1 MKISTFFAILLI
13 LFSFHINAQEYSL
26 RINTGGSEVD
36 YNDEIYMVDAHFDT
50 GSTLVRPQTGLPE
63 PYQSFR
69 YSPSQQMSYAIPL
82 ADGEYTVSLHFAE
95 LWFGATGGGA
105 GGVGS
110 RVFDVNIEGQLAED
124 NLDVFAEV
132 GADAMLM
139 KSHTVTV
146 TGGVLNIDFDS
157 RDAVGGRRHPIINAI
172 EVLGKVAP
180 VELEVTGFIY
190 SYNDN
195 EILLIDGERY
205 PNDQAIGVPSIFLFS
220 GDVISNL
227 NADTDGNV
235 GSVKIEFSG
244 PDNEVTRVDNNDPF
258 SLYSQSTNQYY
269 NSGFYTLTGT
279 PYTAN
284 DESGEAGSSYSI
296 TFEIYNQCEELRG
309 AEYIETFPAD
319 CNDQNSKTILHT
331 VLGFDD
337 IQWQF
342 PDSPWVYDS
351 DLDAYVNEGLPPGS
365 YSVITGGFNCGN
377 ILDFVVDIDCEEPDD
392 IAIEGFTQVR
402 SPRGGDSG
410 PGIYS
415 LNDGD
420 QVRYWENDLSFYSVG
435 IEVTGGVQSVRYEYT
450 IPAGTTEIIAVNNPD
465 YYGNISQSEEV
476 GMYTITATPYSEADQ
491 GGVAGTPLTISY
503 EIIEGLNINKI
514 VVLRSGGSSPYVAEE
529 LEGGTHFLYKD
540 QAWFAGIQLEVS
552 SNVKSLRYSIS
563 GADSSSGSIVQN
575 GEHSIFFAGEVG
587 RYFVYI
593 TPYPEENFGGVPGF
607 YYEYEF
613 EIIESCEAVSFEVVN
628 SCNANESFAILRDE
642 AHNYNSNSNL
652 GEMWAYDEGL
662 DTFVARNL
670 AAGTYTFDA
679 YEDAC
684 TTAKTFEIEPDNC
697 EEEGFALR
705 INTGGAEVEYNNET
719 FTADTSFNTGSTLD
733 RPQTGLPEPYQSFR
747 YSPSQQMSYDIPLED
762 GEYTVNLHFAEL
774 WFGATGGGAG
784 GVGSRVFDV
793 NIEGQ
798 LVEDNLDVF
807 AEVGADAMLMKT
819 HIVTVTGGVLN
830 IDFDSREV
838 VGGERHP
845 IINAIEILGEATNP
859 ATRPFVTT
867 WKTDNPGISADNQ
880 ITIPTNP
887 SETYN
892 YRVDWG
898 DGTLSRNVAGDITHT
913 YATPGIHTVSISG
926 DFPRI
931 RFADGLGGDFDS
943 EKLLSVD
950 QWGDLE
956 WSSMEYAFTGCQNM
970 DVLATDVPNLSKVNS
985 MRSMFESCS
994 NLVGTPNFNNW
1005 EVSNVTDTNRMF
1017 WGANIFNQD
1026 IGDWNVSNVNNMYL
1040 MFSGANIF
1048 NQDIGDWDVSNVTN
1062 MSNMFHGAASFNQ
1075 DIGDW
1080 DVSNVTSMGLGDLTG
1095 MGNMFNRAESF
1106 NQDIGDWN
1114 VSNVTSMT
1122 RMFSGADAFNQYI
1135 GDWDVSQVTS
1145 MTAMFSSAD
1154 TFNQDIGN
1162 WNVSQVTN
1170 MEGMFGDTPRFN
1182 EDIGVWDVSNV
1193 TNMDGMFYEAKV
1205 FNQNIGNWDV
1215 SKVTTMRSM
1224 FAGAE
1229 AFDQDLSSWVV
1240 SGVVYIRSYSGMDRM
1255 FNDSGLSNENYDKAL
1270 IGWSQLAL
1278 NNDMPFG
1285 ANNNQYCD
1293 AEQARQHIIDTYG
1306 WIIDDAG
1313 KAEVCSPVQ
1322 GRPFIIDVIAY
1333 SFNNNSVTIPVHPDF
1348 SYDYTVDWGDGT
1360 ISSGVTGHITHTY
1373 STNRRVEISI
1383 SGNFPGIY
1391 YNNGEHSYQLKK
1403 IIQWGD
1409 MEWQT
1414 FEGAFHGCDDLTLS
1428 DITDVPDLSNVS
1440 SMRNM
1445 FDHCG
1450 NLVGNISFNEWDVS
1464 NVTDMTETFKLTPRF
1479 NIDIG
1484 DWDVSNVKTLE
1495 GTFAGAGAFNQD
1507 LSGWDVSNVENM
1519 FATFNLAGSFDQ
1531 DLGSWDIRNVTNLGY
1546 FLNNTAMST
1555 NNYDNTLEA
1564 WANLNGLNSNLNL
1577 GAVGIT
1583 YCNSGDARQKLIDV
1597 YGWTIE
1603 DAGKAE
1609 NCEEP
1614 NDFALRINTG
1624 GTETDYNGE
1633 TYMADTYFNTG
1644 STLDRPQTGL
1654 SEPFQS
1660 FRYSR
1665 SQEMSYDIP
1674 LEDGEYTVNLYFAEL
1689 WFGATDGGSGGVGSR
1704 VFDVN
1709 IEGQLAEDN
1718 LDIFAEV
1725 GANAML
1731 MNSHTIT
1738 VSGGILNIDF
1748 DSRDAVGGERHPVI
1762 NAIEIIGNDASV
1774 RTLALRETSANSNK
1788 SVLSPNPVISTTSLS
1803 FEKEVQL
1810 SDIHVFDVSGRL
1822 VRTFKAA
1829 EVSANGAYNLKVYD
1843 LEPGTYFINALDN
1856 EGILH
1861 QKQMVIKK

>member
-1 MKISTFFAILLI
+1 MMKISTFFAILLI
-13 LFSFHINAQEYSL
+13 LFSFQINAQEYSL

-82 ADGEYTVSLHFAE
+82 ADGEYTVNLHFAE

-110 RVFDVNIEGQLAED
+110 RVFDVNIEGLLAED

-139 KSHTVTV
+139 KTYTVKV
-146 TGGVLNIDFDS
+146 TGGVLDIDFDS
-157 RDAVGGRRHPIINAI
+157 RDAVGGERHPIINAI
-172 EVLGKVAP
+172 EILGEQAP
-180 VELEVTGFIY
+180 T
-190 SYNDN
+190 
-195 EILLIDGERY
+195 
-205 PNDQAIGVPSIFLFS
+205 
-220 GDVISNL
+220 
-227 NADTDGNV
+227 
-235 GSVKIEFSG
+235 
-244 PDNEVTRVDNNDPF
+244 
-258 SLYSQSTNQYY
+258 
-269 NSGFYTLTGT
+269 
-279 PYTAN
+279 
-284 DESGEAGSSYSI
+284 
-296 TFEIYNQCEELRG
+296 
-309 AEYIETFPAD
+309 
-319 CNDQNSKTILHT
+319 
-331 VLGFDD
+331 
-337 IQWQF
+337 
-342 PDSPWVYDS
+342 
-351 DLDAYVNEGLPPGS
+351 
-365 YSVITGGFNCGN
+365 
-377 ILDFVVDIDCEEPDD
+377 D
-392 IAIEGFTQVR
+392 IAVEGFTQVR
-402 SPRGGDSG
+402 SPRSGDSG
-410 PGIYS
+410 PVVYS

-420 QVRYWENDLSFYSVG
+420 QVRYYENDLSFYSVG

-491 GGVAGTPLTISY
+491 GGVAGTPLTIFY
-503 EIIEGLNINKI
+503 EIIEDLEINKLSA
-514 VVLRSGGSSPYVAEE
+514 LRSGGSAPEPYEE
-529 LEGGTHFLYKD
+529 IVEDGIHYLYSN
-540 QAWFAGIQLEVS
+540 QAWFAGISIETS
-552 SNVKSLRYSIS
+552 RNVKSFKVTGVDFSLNGNQIYFTGVGSYSI
-563 GADSSSGSIVQN
+563 
-575 GEHSIFFAGEVG
+575 
-587 RYFVYI
+587 YI
-593 TPYPEENFGGVPGF
+593 TPYSEEDFEGVPG
-607 YYEYEF
+607 YTYQYDF

-628 SCNANESFAILRDE
+628 SCNPNEGYSILRDE
-642 AHNYNSNSNL
+642 AHNYNSYTDL
-652 GEMWAYDEGL
+652 GEMWAYDAGL

-733 RPQTGLPEPYQSFR
+733 RPQTGLPEPYHSFR

-774 WFGATGGGAG
+774 WFGATSGGAG

-867 WKTDNPGISADNQ
+867 WKTDNSGISADNQ

-994 NLVGTPNFNNW
+994 SLVGNPNFNNW

-1170 MEGMFGDTPRFN
+1170 MAGIFGDTPRFN

-1313 KAEVCSPVQ
+1313 KAEDCSPVQ

-1484 DWDVSNVKTLE
+1484 DWDVSNVKTLK

-1633 TYMADTYFNTG
+1633 TFMADTYFNTG

-1731 MNSHTIT
+1731 MNSHTVT
-1738 VSGGILNIDF
+1738 VSGGILDIDF

-1803 FEKEVQL
+1803 FEKAVQL

-1829 EVSANGAYNLKVYD
+1829 EVSANGTYNLKVYD
-1843 LEPGTYFINALDN
+1843 LEPGIYFINALDN
-1856 EGILH
+1856 KGVNH
-1861 QKQMVIKK
+1861 QKQMVIKN